1 MPSRRCEASG
11 IRSSSQCGTGWALGN
26 EIPRALTFSE
36 CALSTYDHTYDTNMV
51 CISRYT
57 VCMNL
62 KKPRPKCPVCGKEPA
77 RSDYKYCSNACQHE
91 FQYLS
96 YIAKWR
102 DGKVKGLLA
111 MGVVSGYVKR
121 YLRRK
126 FGNKC
131 CLCGWSEVNPKS
143 NIVPLVA
150 DHIDGNWKNNSEEN
164 LRLICPNCDSLSPTY
179 AGLNKGNGRPSRV
192 ISKRAL
198 EAQSLAR
205 KGKS

>member
-1 MPSRRCEASG
+1 MSNP
-11 IRSSSQCGTGWALGN
+11 
-26 EIPRALTFSE
+26 
-36 CALSTYDHTYDTNMV
+36 
-51 CISRYT
+51 
-57 VCMNL
+57 
-62 KKPRPKCPVCGKEPA
+62 KKPRPKCPVCSKEPA
-77 RSDYKYCSNACQHE
+77 RSFYKYCSNECQLE

-96 YIAKWR
+96 YVAKWR
-102 DGKVKGLLA
+102 DGSVRGLLSI
-111 MGVVSGYVKR
+111 GVVSGHVKR

-164 LRLICPNCDSLSPTY
+164 LRLICPNCDSLTPTY
-179 AGLNKGNGRPSRV
+179 AGLNKGNGRPSRAT
-192 ISKRAL
+192 SKRAL

-205 KGKS
+205 KEKS